1 MTEGGDGGAVEL
13 KGQRGESRP
22 PGSRDAEMIVPPI
35 SPGSDAAA
43 AEVEHPDGS
52 GRHKRSMAPALERVV
67 LPLMLIAVIVV
78 FSQLPATADSF
89 LTAANL
95 RTVLSN
101 QAVIG
106 LAALAVIPSIASG
119 YYDLSIGANVGAS
132 AMAAAGAA
140 RAGWSVPAVIA
151 IALLVGLTIGVVNG
165 ALVAYVHI
173 DSLIATI
180 GSSTVVGALVLW
192 YSHSATIIAPFS
204 RSVTKAVNSTWIG
217 VPRVVWYLAVVGV
230 VVYFLLDHT
239 PLGRYFQALGS
250 NKAAAR
256 LVGLNV
262 PRLTVVSLGVTGLGA
277 GIAGMVIAVQ
287 NGSVSPQTGPGYTLV
302 ALSAVFLGSTCI
314 QPGRFNVPGTIIA
327 VYFVAVIVN
336 GLTLAGA
343 ASWVNPLFNGLALL
357 IAVAVSVAVRRGHR

>member
-1 MTEGGDGGAVEL
+1 VNQHARAGSITVNGQPVDPGTNDDGGL
-13 KGQRGESRP
+13 
-22 PGSRDAEMIVPPI
+22 
-35 SPGSDAAA
+35 AAS
-43 AEVEHPDGS
+43 VNDGS
-52 GRHKRSMAPALERVV
+52 LMTDVDRRDEAHGTQRALAPTVERIV
-67 LPLMLIAVIVV
+67 LPLMLVAVIVV
-78 FSQLPATADSF
+78 FALLPATADSF
-89 LTAANL
+89 LTAANF

-140 RAGWSVPAVIA
+140 RAGWSMPAVIA
-151 IALLVGLTIGVVNG
+151 AAMVVGLIIGIVNG
-165 ALVAYVHI
+165 SLVAYLHI
-173 DSLIATI
+173 DSLITTI
-180 GSSTVVGALVLW
+180 GTSTVIGALVLW
-192 YSHSATIIAPFS
+192 YSDSATIIAPFP
-204 RSVTKAVNSTWIG
+204 RSVTRAVNSTWLG
-217 VPRVVWYLAVVGV
+217 LPKVVWYLAGV
-230 VVYFLLDHT
+230 ALVVYFILDHT

-262 PRLTVVSLGVTGLGA
+262 SRLSVVSLAITGLGA
-277 GIAGMVIAVQ
+277 GIAGVVIAVQ

-327 VYFVAVIVN
+327 VYFVALIVN

-343 ASWVNPLFNGLALL
+343 AAWVNPLFNGLALL
-357 IAVAVSVAVRRGHR
+357 IAVALSVAVRRGHR

>member
-1 MTEGGDGGAVEL
+1 MTEGDNGRTVEL
-13 KGQRGESRP
+13 KAHRNDLGAPDTGYTEANRPTTTRGT
-22 PGSRDAEMIVPPI
+22 DVTAT
-35 SPGSDAAA
+35 
-43 AEVEHPDGS
+43 EVDQPDGGS
-52 GRHKRSMAPALERVV
+52 PHKRSIAPALERAV
-67 LPLMLIAVIVV
+67 LPLMLLGVIVV

-89 LTAANL
+89 MTAANL

-140 RAGWSVPAVIA
+140 RAGWSVPVVIA
-151 IALLVGLTIGVVNG
+151 IALLVGLTIGVING
-165 ALVAYVHI
+165 VLVAYIHI

-180 GSSTVVGALVLW
+180 GTSTVVGALVLW
-192 YSHSATIIAPFS
+192 YSDSSTIIAPFS
-204 RSVTKAVNSTWIG
+204 RSVTKAVNSTWFGI
-217 VPRVVWYLAVVGV
+217 PKVVWYLAAVAII
-230 VVYFLLDHT
+230 VYFLLDQT

-262 PRLTVVSLGVTGLGA
+262 PRLTVVSLGITGLGA
-277 GIAGMVIAVQ
+277 GIAGMIIAVQ

-336 GLTLAGA
+336 GLTLTGA

-357 IAVAVSVAVRRGHR
+357 VAVAVSVAVRRGHR